1 MLLACGYDIAFAH
14 HPMDGAMPQTWWHG
28 LASGL
33 AHPVIGLDHLAFI
46 CAIGLAGVMIGAR
59 LLLPLAFVAGTVA
72 GCLLHVGAI
81 DLPAVEIIVAASLVA
96 IGAGLVVQLRGRTAV
111 WLLGSAASGLWHGY
125 AYGETVVGAEASPV
139 VFYLIGFG
147 AVQLAIALIAAF
159 AADHCAAMRTQR
171 AAGAAAIGV
180 GSFMLLTAI
189 LPAALAPAGL

>member
-1 MLLACGYDIAFAH
+1 MLLACGYDTALAH
-14 HPMDGAMPQTWWHG
+14 HPMDGATPQTWWHG

-72 GCLLHVGAI
+72 GCLLHVAALG
-81 DLPAVEIIVAASLVA
+81 LPAVEVIVAASLVA
-96 IGAGLVVQLRGRTAV
+96 IGAGLVVQLRGRKAV
-111 WLLGSAASGLWHGY
+111 WLLGSAAAGLWHGY
-125 AYGETVVGAEASPV
+125 AYGETVVGAEAAPV

-159 AADHCAAMRTQR
+159 AAYRYAATLPQR
-171 AAGAAAIGV
+171 AAGATAIVIG
-180 GSFMLLTAI
+180 GIMLLSAI
-189 LPAALAPAGL
+189 VPQTLSAAGL